1 MEGQRSVK
9 DELIQRRAGLC
20 CRHEVSPAGG
30 EVGGRLAFRSHLP
43 SAMAPGCWLG
53 WLGLTVQTVQLQGEQ
68 RAQHL
73 GGVPSS
79 WGGGGMRPTEGAGV
93 LHRTHLTVPPWRFT
107 AASL

>member
-79 WGGGGMRPTEGAGV
+79 WGGGACGPQREQECY
-93 LHRTHLTVPPWRFT
+93 T
-107 AASL
+107 AHI